1 MLDSPQV
8 VFLCAKRLTDKCKSQ
23 DEKVIEVSVVTLKS
37 QKKGFYRAVPQ
48 GYYSN
53 AYSSDLRLSSSGYEL
68 AGLVGREGLGGI
80 GGLEGVVC
88 VIYKKTKNWALQKY
102 KNTITVP

>member
-8 VFLCAKRLTDKCKSQ
+8 VLLCAKRLTDKCKL
-23 DEKVIEVSVVTLKS
+23 EAKKVIEVSVVTLKS
-37 QKKGFYRAVPQ
+37 QKKGFYRAVSQ
-48 GYYSN
+48 VYYSN
-53 AYSSDLRLSSSGYEL
+53 AYPSYLRLSSSGYAL

-88 VIYKKTKNWALQKY
+88 VIYKKTKN
-102 KNTITVP
+102 